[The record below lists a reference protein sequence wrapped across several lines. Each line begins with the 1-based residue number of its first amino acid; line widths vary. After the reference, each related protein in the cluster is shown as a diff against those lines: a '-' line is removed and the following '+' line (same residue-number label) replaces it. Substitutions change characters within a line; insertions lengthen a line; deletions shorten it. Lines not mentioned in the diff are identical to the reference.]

1 MYSFKFLNKIFLKN
15 KIYSTSKVLA
25 KKKKKKKKKKN
36 KKPNQKKKKKKK
48 NWTTK
53 FLVYIIKVTMTAGK
67 NPFAIKYYD
76 GNQ

>member
-1 MYSFKFLNKIFLKN
+1 MYIDLDNYQFLHLIG
-15 KIYSTSKVLA
+15 
-25 KKKKKKKKKKN
+25 
-36 KKPNQKKKKKKK
+36 KKKKKK

>member
-25 KKKKKKKKKKN
+25 KKKKKIKKEKGK
-36 KKPNQKKKKKKK
+36 QKKKKKKR
-48 NWTTK
+48 WTTK